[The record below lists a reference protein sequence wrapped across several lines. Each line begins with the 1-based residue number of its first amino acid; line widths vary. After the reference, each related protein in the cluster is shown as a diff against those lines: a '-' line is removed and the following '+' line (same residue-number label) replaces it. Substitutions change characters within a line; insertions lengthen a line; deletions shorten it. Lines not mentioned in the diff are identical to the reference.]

1 MPTKEELSDKIN
13 EILGL
18 EDAIDFSKMTKE
30 DLESL
35 LKVVEEPSNLI
46 RIGWK
51 NAREKVKK
59 EILEEILG
67 RPFLDE
73 ILKGIPAK
81 GEGEGEDKGP
91 LGLGILPLARGR
103 IRGIF
108 AEKEAKE

>member
-1 MPTKEELSDKIN
+1 MPTKEELSDRLN

-18 EDAIDFSKMTKE
+18 EDTIDFSKMTKE

-51 NAREKVKK
+51 NAREKVKR
-59 EILEEILG
+59 EVLEEILG

-73 ILKGIPAK
+73 ILKEIPAK
-81 GEGEGEDKGP
+81 GEGGEDKGP
-91 LGLGILPLARGR
+91 LGMGILPRAMER